1 MARNLIGIVSSDQRD
16 KTITVTVASRET
28 HALYKKQFTRTR
40 KYTAHDA
47 ENAAKI
53 GDKVM
58 IAETRPISKTKTWTL
73 VKILEKSRGK
83 INLKDEVEAAAVL
96 DHSAKAEPAASTK
109 DSVKPSSTAKEEASL
124 KSARSKKEEA

>member
-83 INLKDEVEAAAVL
+83 INLKDEVESAAVL
-96 DHSAKAEPAASTK
+96 DHSAEASLSTK
-109 DSVKPSSTAKEEASL
+109 DDSKPSATPKEKAPS
-124 KSARSKKEEA
+124 KNVRSKKEEA